1 MTAAPP
7 GGAWSAAAPTI
18 RRVGPGVRPGGDAA
32 SAPMAADSAFGVA
45 LVGLWHESAQAGG
58 AVGFAAAAPRAEI
71 ARAAVPLVDS
81 LRQGR
86 ALGVAADQARRLVG
100 AAVLRPGQGTR
111 SRTGTLELLMVEPAL
126 TGCGLGSRLLG
137 ELLAAARDRG
147 LQRVDVAFAQ
157 DERGQRFFEKA
168 GFTVWGR
175 RPHWQQGPAGDRDE
189 LIMGVQL

>member
-1 MTAAPP
+1 MTQAPP
-7 GGAWSAAAPTI
+7 GAWGDAAPTL
-18 RRVGPGVRPGGDAA
+18 RRVGPGVRPGADVA

-45 LVGLWHESAQAGG
+45 LVSLWHESAQAGG
-58 AVGFAAAAPRAEI
+58 SVGFDASAERAEI
-71 ARAAVPLVDS
+71 ARAAVPIVES

-100 AAVLRPGQGTR
+100 AAVLRPGRGTR
-111 SRTGTLELLMVEPAL
+111 SRTGTIEVLVVEPAL
-126 TGCGLGSRLLG
+126 TGCGLGGRLLG
-137 ELLAAARDRG
+137 ELLTAARDRG

-168 GFTVWGR
+168 GFAVWGR
-175 RPHWQQGPAGDRDE
+175 RPHWQQGPDGDRDE